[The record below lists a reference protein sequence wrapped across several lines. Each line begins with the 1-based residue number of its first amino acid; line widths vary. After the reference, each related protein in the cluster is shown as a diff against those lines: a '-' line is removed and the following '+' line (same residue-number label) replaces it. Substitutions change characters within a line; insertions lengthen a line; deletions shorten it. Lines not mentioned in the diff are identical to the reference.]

1 MHNFFYLYLYILI
14 YFPLIL
20 LFPTLILVMLF
31 LLLYYFFPLTNSTLL
46 FYNLF
51 LLHSLWLPIYFLLD
65 FLFLYRIF
73 KNLIGFYFCFACL
86 PKECSSIF
94 LLPTAL
100 LISNLGKKNLSEML
114 LSYTSCYYFIPSC
127 GYLVIPL
134 TFYSSFSFKCI
145 SLFILKV
152 FLSLQSLFPP
162 RKLNCFVSYERSK
175 HSSVN
180 WKAYLN
186 ASSHV
191 KRRCRPKLQPQVLW
205 VPICQQRF
213 I

>member
-86 PKECSSIF
+86 PTECSSIF

-100 LISNLGKKNLSEML
+100 LISNLGKKKSFRNALVIHVLLLFYTQLWL
-114 LSYTSCYYFIPSC
+114 LSYPSH
-127 GYLVIPL
+127 
-134 TFYSSFSFKCI
+134 
-145 SLFILKV
+145 
-152 FLSLQSLFPP
+152 FL
-162 RKLNCFVSYERSK
+162 
-175 HSSVN
+175 
-180 WKAYLN
+180 
-186 ASSHV
+186 
-191 KRRCRPKLQPQVLW
+191 
-205 VPICQQRF
+205 
-213 I
+213 